1 MTCSL
6 QQTYEA
12 KRQEFLVELQK
23 REDEM
28 RQMFVQRVKEK
39 EAELKDAE
47 REVSGRDAV
56 LTNGLI
62 SVMDPWKAPPPP
74 LTRLCFVQLQSRF
87 EQLKRLHADEKASL
101 EEKKRLLEE
110 DQSVFSK
117 RRAAAQLL
125 QAQSLTA
132 NGKKDKD
139 RKK

>member
-1 MTCSL
+1 M
-6 QQTYEA
+6 
-12 KRQEFLVELQK
+12 ELQK

-47 REVSGRDAV
+47 REVGGCASDLEPFGGLRPFQRCNFSV
-56 LTNGLI
+56 LA
-62 SVMDPWKAPPPP
+62 S
-74 LTRLCFVQLQSRF
+74 FQLQNRF
-87 EQLKRLHADEKASL
+87 EQLKRLHADEKAAL
-101 EEKKRLLEE
+101 EEKKRLLE
-110 DQSVFSK
+110 DDLSLFNK
-117 RRAAAQLL
+117 RRATAQLL

>member
-1 MTCSL
+1 M
-6 QQTYEA
+6 
-12 KRQEFLVELQK
+12 ELQK

-47 REVSGRDAV
+47 REVSGPDA
-56 LTNGLI
+56 GLI
-62 SVMDPWKAPPPP
+62 LGMENGFVEP
-74 LTRLCFVQLQSRF
+74 LKGVPFTRLCSVQLQSRF

-110 DQSVFSK
+110 DQSLFSK
-117 RRAAAQLL
+117 RRSAAQLL